1 MKEKTTPA
9 AQEVETQEVET
20 QEVEAQEV
28 EVQEVETE
36 SLQRTPEE
44 KQAIYDEMEAAR
56 KAACGE

>member
-20 QEVEAQEV
+20 QEVET
-28 EVQEVETE
+28 QEVETE
-36 SLQRTPEE
+36 KPKRTPEE